1 MNPSGSVTTMFST
14 TRRIVTLRETGH
26 GDDDYR
32 KLGIDPTH
40 IDRLLEAEKSSGGFV
55 GWFVLRPAEDG
66 GMAKMLAEG
75 PEDAELGYR
84 LKRDAWGK
92 GYATEGSRALVEK
105 GFREL
110 GVGRVVALADKD
122 NVASIRVM
130 EKVGLRFE
138 RVLSEP
144 ESLEGIMEAVGYALK
159 REEFIAE

>member
-1 MNPSGSVTTMFST
+1 M
-14 TRRIVTLRETGH
+14 
-26 GDDDYR
+26 
-32 KLGIDPTH
+32 
-40 IDRLLEAEKSSGGFV
+40 
-55 GWFVLRPAEDG
+55 
-66 GMAKMLAEG
+66 
-75 PEDAELGYR
+75 
-84 LKRDAWGK
+84 
-92 GYATEGSRALVEK
+92 SRALVEK

-122 NVASIRVM
+122 NKASVRVM